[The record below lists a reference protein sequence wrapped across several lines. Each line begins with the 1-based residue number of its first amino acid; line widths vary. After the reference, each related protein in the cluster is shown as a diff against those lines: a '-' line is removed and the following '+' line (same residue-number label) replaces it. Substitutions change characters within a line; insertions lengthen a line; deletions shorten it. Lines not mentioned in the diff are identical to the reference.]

1 MVKKISR
8 TEEEWQRRLTP
19 EQYEVTRNKG
29 TEIAFTGK
37 YDKHDKTGT
46 YKCAACGN
54 PLFSSENKFD
64 SGTGWPSFSAPL
76 SCENVEQEEDAS
88 LEMVRTEVLCSACG
102 AHWDMFSKTGRNR
115 GACATVSIPSLWT
128 LKIKIRPAKGNPNN
142 FIRVRSDQGGTS
154 CILMKD

>member
-1 MVKKISR
+1 MMVKKISR

-54 PLFSSENKFD
+54 PLFSSDTKFD

-76 SCENVEQEEDAS
+76 CEKNIEKREDTS
-88 LEMVRTEVLCSACG
+88 LDMVRTEVLCSVCG
-102 AHWDMFSKTGRNR
+102 AHLGHAFDDRPEPEGMRYCIN
-115 GACATVSIPSLWT
+115 SISLD
-128 LKIKIRPAKGNPNN
+128 
-142 FIRVRSDQGGTS
+142 FIDRR
-154 CILMKD
+154 